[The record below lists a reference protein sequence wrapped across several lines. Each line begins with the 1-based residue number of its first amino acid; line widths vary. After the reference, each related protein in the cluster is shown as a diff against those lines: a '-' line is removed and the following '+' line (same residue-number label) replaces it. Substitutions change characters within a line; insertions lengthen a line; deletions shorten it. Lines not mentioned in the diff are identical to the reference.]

1 MYSPNGSCVIG
12 GKEQIYMLLTE
23 WDNIGEM
30 AQKSF
35 SAKFYHHAHKLV
47 FVTIFT

>member
-1 MYSPNGSCVIG
+1 MVLASLEEKSRYV
-12 GKEQIYMLLTE
+12 LLTE